1 MTGLATLAKLDGV
14 PLHRLSVLRVVVDV
28 NHSGRA
34 LRGAAWRLPR
44 LLAWS
49 DVRLWVARQL
59 QGKGMI
65 RFNVVKDQY
74 GWTVRMEDRMT
85 TPFWS
90 KDVAIRQANR
100 LAAAIRR
107 HGEGT
112 EVIVEGAD
120 SEEPATRLEETRSFQ
135 PDGLVRRRQLDPQ

>member
-1 MTGLATLAKLDGV
+1 
-14 PLHRLSVLRVVVDV
+14 
-28 NHSGRA
+28 
-34 LRGAAWRLPR
+34 
-44 LLAWS
+44 
-49 DVRLWVARQL
+49 
-59 QGKGMI
+59 MI
-65 RFNVVKDQY
+65 TFNVVKDRH

-90 KDVAIRQANR
+90 KDVAVRQANR

-120 SEEPATRLEETRSFQ
+120 SEAPSKRSEETRSFQ
-135 PDGLVRRRQLDPQ
+135 PDELARRSPSGPQ